1 MNIASTHSPERDY
14 RLRTEREH
22 PRRIEGRSW
31 KSDSARSRDE
41 IRFGIGKS
49 SLGMVL
55 VGKSRRGICAVLLGS
70 EQRSLVAEL
79 YDRFPRAIATAHK
92 DEVAE
97 TMAAVIRVINTGES
111 ASELV
116 LAPRGTEFQLRV
128 WKALR
133 EIPTGSTAT
142 YKEIAEKIGIGTAQ
156 EVGEAC
162 AANAIAILIPC
173 HRVVRADGSLSGYR
187 WGIQRKRALLRREHE
202 AAQEPGSLFKTVKG
216 TQ

>member
-79 YDRFPRAIATAHK
+79 YHRFPRAIATAHK

-142 YKEIAEKIGIGTAQ
+142 YKEIAEKDRHWDSTGSWRGLRGQRHCNFDPVSSCRSRRRQSERLSLGHPEEAGATAKGARSRPRTW
-156 EVGEAC
+156 V
-162 AANAIAILIPC
+162 
-173 HRVVRADGSLSGYR
+173 
-187 WGIQRKRALLRREHE
+187 AL
-202 AAQEPGSLFKTVKG
+202 
-216 TQ
+216 